1 MKDDFEGDDVWNLL
15 GHARSVSV
23 SPYFSRRVL
32 REIRQV
38 PSRHLLPPFLLR
50 WLSAGALAVLTAGFL
65 LNLAPVSSPDL
76 VGNAEFNV
84 LFDKVAGIDSL
95 AVVEEF
101 PWSAQD

>member
-1 MKDDFEGDDVWNLL
+1 MKEDFENDDVWNLL
-15 GHARSVSV
+15 GHARPASV

-50 WLSAGALAVLTAGFL
+50 WLPAGALAVLTVGFF
-65 LNLAPVSSPDL
+65 LNLASVSSPDL
-76 VGNAEFNV
+76 VGNTEFNA
-84 LFDKVAGIDSL
+84 LFDTIAGIDSL